1 MVRHVEDL
9 PAIMAGV
16 KEAISR
22 SDLSPAWAEIMPIA
36 RHGFG
41 ANFMDGGSHLGPWPP
56 HAPAT
61 VRRYGPH
68 PLLILSGKLYEAA
81 TNSAGPGHVE
91 ILDVRE
97 AAIAIDLA
105 VIPYARA
112 QNEGYPPG
120 NLPARTYFVLG
131 DFVAKEASGILRTLV
146 RTEIVRGL

>member
-1 MVRHVEDL
+1 MPYIEDL
-9 PAIMAGV
+9 PAIMGRV
-16 KEAISR
+16 KDAIAK

-36 RHGFG
+36 RAGF
-41 ANFMDGGSHLGPWPP
+41 ASNFADGGSHLGPWPP

-68 PLLILSGKLYEAA
+68 PLLILSGKLYQAA
-81 TNSAGPGHVE
+81 TSSGGAGHVE

-105 VIPYARA
+105 AVPYARA

-120 NLPARTYFVLG
+120 NLPARPYFVLG
-131 DFVAKEASGILRTLV
+131 SFVTAEAAKILRQLV
-146 RTEIVRGL
+146 HTEIVGAM